1 MDDKLLFRSG
11 SFEIDPNGARAV
23 RDLSEVL
30 AQNPDINVMVEG
42 HTDDVP
48 YRSNGQLKDNLDLSA
63 KRRRPSYA
71 CCWRTSRSRRAAS

>member
-23 RDLSEVL
+23 HDLATVL

-48 YRSNGQLKDNLDLSA
+48 TGPTANCA
-63 KRRRPSYA
+63 T
-71 CCWRTSRSRRAAS
+71 TST